1 MYNVMY
7 ILQPAMVSKIRKQ
20 IYIEAEQNNLL
31 KEKARQT
38 GLSEAEIIRQA
49 IDQHIISLNVSTLR
63 GSSEATSLDVDP
75 ERSRRVNSPTPNLS
89 AWEREKAFIASLE
102 NRPSQPGK
110 RDWQREDLYE
120 R

>member
-7 ILQPAMVSKIRKQ
+7 ILKLAMVSKIRKQ

-49 IDQHIISLNVSTLR
+49 INRHIISVKSI
-63 GSSEATSLDVDP
+63 
-75 ERSRRVNSPTPNLS
+75 TPNLS

>member
-7 ILQPAMVSKIRKQ
+7 ILKLAMVSKIRKQ

-49 IDQHIISLNVSTLR
+49 INQHIISVK
-63 GSSEATSLDVDP
+63 
-75 ERSRRVNSPTPNLS
+75 SPTPNLS
-89 AWEREKAFIASLE
+89 AWEREKAFRDLRRNNIPARKSLCRRT
-102 NRPSQPGK
+102 RPARWYIIKAQVPYRRSRKPPITTG
-110 RDWQREDLYE
+110 
-120 R
+120 

>member
-1 MYNVMY
+1 MY
-7 ILQPAMVSKIRKQ
+7 ILKLAMVSKIRKQ

-31 KEKARQT
+31 KEKARQK
-38 GLSEAEIIRQA
+38 AEIIRQA
-49 IDQHIISLNVSTLR
+49 IDRHIISVKSI
-63 GSSEATSLDVDP
+63 
-75 ERSRRVNSPTPNLS
+75 TPNLS

>member
-7 ILQPAMVSKIRKQ
+7 IIKLAMVSKIRKQ

-49 IDQHIISLNVSTLR
+49 IDQHIISVN
-63 GSSEATSLDVDP
+63 VDP
-75 ERSRRVNSPTPNLS
+75 SASLRVKSPTPNLS
-89 AWEREKAFIASLE
+89 AWEREKAFIAGLE
-102 NRPSQPGK
+102 NRPSEPGK
-110 RDWQREDLYE
+110 RDWRREDLYE

>member
-1 MYNVMY
+1 MGEVQIYIKNWRLGFTTVLVMYNVMY
-7 ILQPAMVSKIRKQ
+7 IFQLAMVSKIRKQ

-63 GSSEATSLDVDP
+63 RSSEATSLDVDP
-75 ERSRRVNSPTPNLS
+75 
-89 AWEREKAFIASLE
+89 F
-102 NRPSQPGK
+102 G
-110 RDWQREDLYE
+110 
-120 R
+120 

>member
-7 ILQPAMVSKIRKQ
+7 ILKLAMVSKIRKQ

-49 IDQHIISLNVSTLR
+49 IDQHIISVNVS
-63 GSSEATSLDVDP
+63 TSLDVDH
-75 ERSRRVNSPTPNLS
+75 EGSRRVKSPTPNLS
-89 AWEREKAFIASLE
+89 AWEREKAFIAGLE

>member
-1 MYNVMY
+1 
-7 ILQPAMVSKIRKQ
+7 MVSKIRKQ

-49 IDQHIISLNVSTLR
+49 IDRHIIS
-63 GSSEATSLDVDP
+63 
-75 ERSRRVNSPTPNLS
+75 VNSPTPNLS

>member
-7 ILQPAMVSKIRKQ
+7 ILKLAMVSKIRKQ

-49 IDQHIISLNVSTLR
+49 IDRHIIS
-63 GSSEATSLDVDP
+63 
-75 ERSRRVNSPTPNLS
+75 VNSPTPNLS

>member
-7 ILQPAMVSKIRKQ
+7 IIKLAMVSKIRKQ

-49 IDQHIISLNVSTLR
+49 IDQHIISVN
-63 GSSEATSLDVDP
+63 VDP
-75 ERSRRVNSPTPNLS
+75 ERSRRVNVDPERSRRVKSPTPNLS
-89 AWEREKAFIASLE
+89 AWEREKAFIAGLE

>member
-7 ILQPAMVSKIRKQ
+7 IIKLAMVSKIRKQ

-49 IDQHIISLNVSTLR
+49 INQHIISVK
-63 GSSEATSLDVDP
+63 
-75 ERSRRVNSPTPNLS
+75 SPTPNLS
-89 AWEREKAFIASLE
+89 AWEREKAFIAGLE

-110 RDWQREDLYE
+110 RDWRREDLYE

>member
-7 ILQPAMVSKIRKQ
+7 IIKLAMVSKIRKQ

-49 IDQHIISLNVSTLR
+49 IDQHIISVN
-63 GSSEATSLDVDP
+63 VDP

>member
-7 ILQPAMVSKIRKQ
+7 ILEPAMVSKIRKQ

-49 IDQHIISLNVSTLR
+49 IDRHIISVNVSTLR
-63 GSSEATSLDVDP
+63 RSSEATSLDVDP
-75 ERSRRVNSPTPNLS
+75 SASLRVNSLTPSLS
-89 AWEREKAFIASLE
+89 AWEREKAFIAGLE

-110 RDWQREDLYE
+110 RDWRREDLYE

>member
-1 MYNVMY
+1 MTVIVMYNVMY
-7 ILQPAMVSKIRKQ
+7 IIKLAMVSKIRKQ

-49 IDQHIISLNVSTLR
+49 IDQHIIS
-63 GSSEATSLDVDP
+63 
-75 ERSRRVNSPTPNLS
+75 VNSPTPNLS
-89 AWEREKAFIASLE
+89 TWEREKAFIASLE